1 LFATNLLKVEN
12 EANVKHFLHIIE
24 LEAKNFHENQP
35 TINNNIAKNQT
46 HQQVEGEERL
56 GRNL

>member
-1 LFATNLLKVEN
+1 
-12 EANVKHFLHIIE
+12 